1 MKIFICSSKH
11 FYHKVEEIKKEL
23 EKKGHRITLPNSYEE
38 PLMEEK
44 MRNEGNHDIWKAKM
58 FRLQNKKVEENDA
71 LLVLNFRK
79 DEQENY
85 IGGSVLLEMF
95 KAWELGKKIFLY
107 NPIPNNMLKDEIQGI
122 NPIVIN
128 GNLEQIDNENI

>member
-1 MKIFICSSKH
+1 
-11 FYHKVEEIKKEL
+11 
-23 EKKGHRITLPNSYEE
+23 
-38 PLMEEK
+38 
-44 MRNEGNHDIWKAKM
+44 
-58 FRLQNKKVEENDA
+58 
-71 LLVLNFRK
+71 
-79 DEQENY
+79 
-85 IGGSVLLEMF
+85 VLLEMF